1 METQPRTMRPAHR
14 HASITRSRQRG
25 RGAMPQR
32 EPAPGERV
40 HARFACGGMMASNV
54 VPALRAGHSD
64 SRRLAWTASDP
75 AAQFR
80 RMAEAETQA
89 TARDRL
95 LELAEQYARLATKL
109 DADPGVIPDP

>member
-1 METQPRTMRPAHR
+1 
-14 HASITRSRQRG
+14 
-25 RGAMPQR
+25 
-32 EPAPGERV
+32 
-40 HARFACGGMMASNV
+40 MMASNV

-64 SRRLAWTASDP
+64 SRRLAWTARDRAAHYREQ